1 MMRCLQVA
9 LALFVVFAG
18 ATSGQ
23 AIELFSSGKL
33 FVAENVKESTETR
46 FISAGVNFQFAPI
59 KALAKQVVGQIEDQ
73 NPEARLVFDTL
84 REVPP
89 DQMDAMTD
97 AASQGSA
104 ELEAFIYE
112 QVPDLT
118 DEQKAEVSGAL
129 SEVDDDQLK
138 NAAELAKIA
147 ADPEPASTF
156 IFEPYVNLNFEF
168 IEVEMGLPLAGF
180 YADEAEFLLGN
191 LYYDVKTGWTW
202 GDTIGAGVSVGLEG
216 TLPTGS
222 SPRTDTLALAN
233 VFAAPHFLANTMS
246 FAPYAVAGVDVLLFN
261 FQAYGK
267 YVTLISTG
275 DAEVG
280 NAMYMQYGVV
290 AAFAPFRALNIIAE
304 LNGTTEVANA
314 PSFDT
319 LFVTAGVKTLL
330 FVVRPGIA
338 IQLPLMQE
346 SDSDFGGGSFGSP
359 SNWSVIASLSVD
371 I

>member
-1 MMRCLQVA
+1 MTRTLQVA
-9 LALFVVFAG
+9 AGLFVFLIG
-18 ATSGQ
+18 AASGG

-33 FVAENVKESTETR
+33 FIAENIKESTETR

-89 DQMDAMTD
+89 EEMEAMTT
-97 AASQGSA
+97 AASEGGDA
-104 ELEAFIYE
+104 LEAFIFE

-118 DEQKAEVSGAL
+118 DEQRAEVSGAIG
-129 SEVDDDQLK
+129 EIDDDQLK
-138 NAAELAKIA
+138 SAAELAKIA

-168 IEVEMGLPLAGF
+168 IEVELGLPLAGF
-180 YADEAEFLLGN
+180 YTDEAEFLLGN

-202 GDTIGAGVSVGLEG
+202 GETIGAGVSVGLEG
-216 TLPTGS
+216 TLPTGTS
-222 SPRTDTLALAN
+222 NRTDTLALAN
-233 VFAAPHFLANTMS
+233 VFSAPHFLSNTMC

-267 YVTLISTG
+267 YVTLVSTG
-275 DAEVG
+275 DADLG
-280 NAMYMQYGVV
+280 NAMYLQYGIVG
-290 AAFAPFRALNIIAE
+290 AFAPFRALNIIAE

-314 PSFDT
+314 PPFNT
-319 LFVTAGVKTLL
+319 LYLTAGLKTLL
-330 FVVRPGIA
+330 FFVRPGIA
-338 IQLPLMQE
+338 VHLPLMQE
-346 SDSDFGGGSFGSP
+346 SDSEFGGGSFGSP
-359 SNWSVIASLSVD
+359 SNWSIIASLSVD